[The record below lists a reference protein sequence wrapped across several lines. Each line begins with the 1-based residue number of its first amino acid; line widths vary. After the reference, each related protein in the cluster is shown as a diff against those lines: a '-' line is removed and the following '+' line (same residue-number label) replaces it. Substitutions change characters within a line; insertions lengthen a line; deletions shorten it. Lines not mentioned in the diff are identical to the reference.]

1 MIGVRSNKWLL
12 TTACLAVTGWVIA
25 AGLTMALINSG
36 ERLANAQKNAEAWK
50 RKAGKAYTS
59 LLRDTETDNS
69 SVLIPEGARV
79 ECTPIAETSSVSNK
93 SILNCDGIIYP
104 PENY

>member
-1 MIGVRSNKWLL
+1 MVRSNKWLL

-50 RKAGKAYTS
+50 RKA
-59 LLRDTETDNS
+59 
-69 SVLIPEGARV
+69 
-79 ECTPIAETSSVSNK
+79 
-93 SILNCDGIIYP
+93 
-104 PENY
+104 

>member
-1 MIGVRSNKWLL
+1 MVRSNKWLL

-69 SVLIPEGARV
+69 SVLIPEGGRV
-79 ECTPIAETSSVSNK
+79 ECTPNAETSSVSNK
-93 SILNCDGIIYP
+93 SLLNCDGIIYP